1 MLDGSSMIRS
11 FAVTA
16 LLAAAVLAGCGSDD
30 EGPQEPAA
38 APEPPATSTDV
49 RSAAAAE
56 EQAEPA
62 ARRRRGTKIALG
74 GSQFGRVL
82 FDGREQAVY
91 IFDRERSSR
100 PRCYGDCAVAWP
112 PVLTRGEPVAGR
124 GVRPSL
130 LGTVRRRD
138 GKRQVTYNG
147 HPLYYYEEPPGIV
160 TCHNVREFGGLWLA
174 VRANGNRVR

>member
-1 MLDGSSMIRS
+1 MIRRL
-11 FAVTA
+11 AVPA
-16 LLAAAVLAGCGSDD
+16 LVAAAVVAGCGSDD
-30 EGPQEPAA
+30 DDTSQEQAG
-38 APEPPATSTDV
+38 PPAPATAPSNDV
-49 RSAAAAE
+49 RAAAAE
-56 EQAEPA
+56 EEQAEPTA
-62 ARRRRGTKIALG
+62 RRGTKITLG
-74 GSQFGRVL
+74 DSQFGNVL
-82 FDGREQAVY
+82 FDGRQQAVY

-124 GVRPSL
+124 GVRRSL

>member
-1 MLDGSSMIRS
+1 
-11 FAVTA
+11 VTA
-16 LLAAAVLAGCGSDD
+16 LLAAAVVAGCGSDD
-30 EGPQEPAA
+30 DDTPQEQAG
-38 APEPPATSTDV
+38 PPAPATAPSSDV
-49 RSAAAAE
+49 RATAAEE

-62 ARRRRGTKIALG
+62 ARRRGTKITLG
-74 GSQFGRVL
+74 DSQFGRVL
-82 FDGREQAVY
+82 FDGRQQAVY

-124 GVRPSL
+124 GVRRSL

-174 VRANGNRVR
+174 VRASGNRVR